1 MQRMYGFGL
10 DAASARYSFVE
21 GLNSRLD
28 EIQAAFLR
36 VKLAHLPG
44 ELESRRRIAARLNA
58 GIEQIIASSDGSM
71 RLVRTTDATDIAPH
85 LFVVQVPER
94 KRLMELF
101 QDNAIGFGVHYPVP
115 VHLMDGYRATIR
127 VSGNGPGLPVTEAAA
142 GHILSLAFHPALQ
155 DQAIDRIHS
164 ALSSFA
170 RR

>member
-44 ELESRRRIAARLNA
+44 ELESRRRIAARLTV
-58 GIEQIIASSDGSM
+58 GIENIISSSRGTM
-71 RLVRTTDATDIAPH
+71 WLLKVTPATDVAPH
-85 LFVVQVPER
+85 LFVVQVAER
-94 KRLMELF
+94 KRLIELF
-101 QDNAIGFGVHYPVP
+101 QDNAIGFGIHYPVP
-115 VHLMDGYRATIR
+115 VHLMDGYRAAIR

-142 GHILSLAFHPALQ
+142 GRILSLAFHPALQ
-155 DQAIDRIHS
+155 DQAIDRI
-164 ALSSFA
+164 LSVLSGFA